1 MRWHRKLLTL
11 AALGALSTPQVV
23 AADDVQTQLQ
33 QMQQRMNQLEDKLQ
47 ATTDQLQATEKKS
60 EEQQQ
65 VIDRAGLKDNKT
77 GSSKIAAFL
86 DTLTIGGWVSASYWY
101 NANNPASGNLK
112 NANTG
117 GGANPFN
124 PDANSFN
131 FEQLWFELERPITPD
146 ARAGFRADIAFGQI
160 ASLLNQVNAGTN
172 CSPTATGAVTA
183 PTLVQTAP
191 GAAPRPG
198 NVVGPFPGGTVAL
211 ASASAQNTAR
221 NTCNQSSSVYIDQ
234 AYVQYLIPW
243 GDITFKAG
251 QFGTL
256 IGYEVPQAPYNWQ
269 LSRGLLFSLFQ
280 PINHVGILLS
290 KTYDNGIDWGIGGVN
305 GFGGPIGLNGGQ
317 NGPDNNESKSILL
330 HAGLTGDI
338 GGISIQGLWG
348 PEATG
353 NDHQTR
359 TTIDFIAHA
368 KPWDRGPEVALNADY
383 AILNGSLPATING
396 VPTGQRPGGNQ
407 TPDAWGAALYAR
419 QAITDKLGISVR
431 GEYAE
436 DHYSFF
442 CVQTGF
448 FCTVVPITT
457 GPLAGTFA
465 QISPGAPL
473 GFPNDRAK
481 IYEFTGTID
490 YSITQ
495 QLITK
500 VEIRWDALSN
510 IDGVSTHGSFPVGY
524 INNQSNGLFNYNH
537 QLVAGAEILYKF

>member
-11 AALGALSTPQVV
+11 AALGALGTPQVV

-33 QMQQRMNQLEDKLQ
+33 QMQQRMNQLEDRLQ

-60 EEQQQ
+60 EEQQE
-65 VIDRAGLKDNKT
+65 IINKAGLKNNQT

-117 GGANPFN
+117 GGANPLN
-124 PDANSFN
+124 PDANSFS
-131 FEQLWFELERPITPD
+131 FDQLWFELERPISPD
-146 ARAGFRADIAFGQI
+146 ARAGFRADIAFGQV
-160 ASLLNQVNAGTN
+160 ASILNQVNAGTN
-172 CSPTATGAVTA
+172 CSSTATGAVTA
-183 PTLVQTAP
+183 PTLSQTTP

-198 NVVGPFPGGTVAL
+198 NVVGTFPGGTVAL

-221 NTCNQSSSVYIDQ
+221 NTCNESSSVYIDQ

-243 GDITFKAG
+243 GDITLKAG

-305 GFGGPIGLNGGQ
+305 GFGGPIGANSQ
-317 NGPDNNESKSILL
+317 NAPDNNESKSILL
-330 HAGLTGDI
+330 HVGLSGDI
-338 GGISIQGLWG
+338 GGISVQGLWG
-348 PEATG
+348 PESNG

-359 TTIDFIAHA
+359 TTLDFIAHA
-368 KPWDRGPEVALNADY
+368 KPWDWGPEMAINADY
-383 AILNGSLPATING
+383 AILNGNLPSNG
-396 VPTGQRPGGNQ
+396 LIGGTRPGAQ
-407 TPDAWGAALYAR
+407 YSPDAWGIAVYGR
-419 QAITDKLGISVR
+419 QAITDKLGFSLR
-431 GEYAE
+431 GEYVQ
-436 DHYSFF
+436 DHHSFF
-442 CVQTGF
+442 CVETGF
-448 FCTVVPITT
+448 FCTAVALP
-457 GPLAGTFA
+457 GGTFA
-465 QISPGAPL
+465 QVNPGAGLFL
-473 GFPNDRAK
+473 GFPDDNAK
-481 IYEFTGTID
+481 VYEFTGTLD

-500 VEIRWDALSN
+500 VEVRWDALSN

>member
-11 AALGALSTPQVV
+11 AALGALSAPQLS
-23 AADDVQTQLQ
+23 AADDVQVQDQLQ
-33 QMQQRMNQLEDKLQ
+33 QMQQRMNQLEDRLQ

-65 VIDRAGLKDNKT
+65 TIDRAGLTNAK

-86 DTLTIGGWVSASYWY
+86 DTLTIGGWASASYWY

-117 GGANPFN
+117 GGSNPLN

-131 FEQLWFELERPITPD
+131 FEQLWFELERPISPE

-160 ASLLNQVNAGTN
+160 ASILNQVNAGTT
-172 CSPTATGAVTA
+172 CAPTATTVAGTTLSGHQVVAVTS
-183 PTLVQTAP
+183 P
-191 GAAPRPG
+191 
-198 NVVGPFPGGTVAL
+198 
-211 ASASAQNTAR
+211 SQNPAR
-221 NTCNQSSSVYIDQ
+221 NTCNQSTSVYIDQ

-280 PINHVGILLS
+280 PINHVGVLLS

-305 GFGGPIGLNGGQ
+305 GFGGPIGLNSQ
-317 NGPDNNESKSILL
+317 NSPDNNESKSILA
-330 HAGLTGDI
+330 HVGLTGDI
-338 GGISIQGLWG
+338 GGISIQALWG
-348 PEATG
+348 PESTG

-359 TTIDFIAHA
+359 TTIDFIAHM
-368 KPWDRGPEVALNADY
+368 KPFDWGPEVALNADY
-383 AILNGSLPATING
+383 AILNGNLPGTANNLPAGFNL
-396 VPTGQRPGGNQ
+396 TGQRPGAQ
-407 TPDAWGAALYAR
+407 YSPDAWGASLYAR
-419 QAITDKLGISVR
+419 QAITDKLGVSVR
-431 GEYAE
+431 GEYVQ
-436 DHYSFF
+436 DHNSFF

-448 FCTVVPITT
+448 FCTVVPVT
-457 GPLAGTFA
+457 GGGFA
-465 QISPGAPL
+465 QVSGAAPL
-473 GFPNDRAK
+473 GFPNDNAK
-481 IYEFTGTID
+481 VYEFTGTID

-500 VEIRWDALSN
+500 VELRWDALSSIN
-510 IDGVSTHGSFPVGY
+510 GVSNHGSFPVGY
-524 INNQSNGLFNYNH
+524 INNQPNGLFNYNH

>member
-1 MRWHRKLLTL
+1 MHWHRKLLTL
-11 AALGALSTPQVV
+11 AALGALGVPQLA
-23 AADDVQTQLQ
+23 AADDVQNQLT

-65 VIDRAGLKDNKT
+65 VIDRAGLKDTKT
-77 GSSKIAAFL
+77 GSSKIASFL
-86 DTLTIGGWVSASYWY
+86 DTLTIGGWLSTSYWY
-101 NANNPASGNLK
+101 NANAPASGNLK

-117 GGANPFN
+117 GGSNPTN

-131 FEQLWFELERPITPD
+131 FEQLWFELERPISPD

-160 ASLLNQVNAGTN
+160 ASILNQINAGTN
-172 CSPTATGAVTA
+172 CSNTATGSVTA
-183 PTLVQTAP
+183 PTLIQTAP
-191 GAAPRPG
+191 GAAPRTP
-198 NVVGPFPGGTVAL
+198 NVLNGMIVAS
-211 ASASAQNTAR
+211 SASAQNTAR
-221 NTCNQSSSVYIDQ
+221 NTCNTSSSVYIDQ

-269 LSRGLLFSLFQ
+269 VSRGLLFSLFQ
-280 PINHVGILLS
+280 PINHVGLLLS

-317 NGPDNNESKSILL
+317 NSPDNNESKSILA
-330 HAGLTGDI
+330 HVGLTGDI
-338 GGISIQGLWG
+338 GGVSIQALWG

-359 TTIDFIAHA
+359 TTIDFIAHM
-368 KPWDRGPEVALNADY
+368 KPWDWGPEVALNADY
-383 AILNGSLPATING
+383 AILNGNLPSTING
-396 VPTGQRPGGNQ
+396 VPTGFRPGAQ
-407 TPDAWGAALYAR
+407 YSPDAWGAALYAR
-419 QAITDKLGISVR
+419 QAITDKLGVSVR
-431 GEYAE
+431 GEYIQ
-436 DHYSFF
+436 DHNSFF

-448 FCTVVPITT
+448 FCTVVPIP
-457 GPLAGTFA
+457 GGTFA
-465 QISPGAPL
+465 QVSPGAPL
-473 GFPNDRAK
+473 GFPNDNAK
-481 IYEFTGTID
+481 VYEFTGTID

-500 VEIRWDALSN
+500 LELRYDALSN

-524 INNQSNGLFNYNH
+524 INNESNGLFNFNH

>member
-11 AALGALSTPQVV
+11 AALGALSAPQVA
-23 AADDVQTQLQ
+23 AADDVQDQLS
-33 QMQQRMNQLEDKLQ
+33 QMQQRMNQLEDRLQ

-65 VIDRAGLKDNKT
+65 IIDKAGIANPK

-86 DTLTIGGWVSASYWY
+86 DTLTIGGWASASYWY

-117 GGANPFN
+117 GGANPTN

-131 FEQLWFELERPITPD
+131 FEQLWFELERPISPE

-160 ASLLNQVNAGTN
+160 ASILNQVNAGTT
-172 CSPTATGAVTA
+172 CSTTANGAVTS
-183 PTLVQTAP
+183 PTLVQINAGAPPTTPNLVTTFPTARPGLLVLAP
-191 GAAPRPG
+191 GG
-198 NVVGPFPGGTVAL
+198 
-211 ASASAQNTAR
+211 AQNTSR
-221 NTCNQSSSVYIDQ
+221 NVCTADTSVYVHQ

-251 QFGTL
+251 QFATL
-256 IGYEVPQAPYNWQ
+256 IGYEVPQAAYNWQ
-269 LSRGLLFSLFQ
+269 ISRGLLFSLFQ

-305 GFGGPIGLNGGQ
+305 GFGGPIGFSSVNS
-317 NGPDNNESKSILL
+317 PDNSESKSLL
-330 HAGLTGDI
+330 MHVGLSGDV
-338 GGISIQGLWG
+338 GGVSIQALWG
-348 PEATG
+348 PEANG

-368 KPWDRGPEVALNADY
+368 KPWDKGPEVAFNADY
-383 AILNGSLPATING
+383 AILNGNLPSTING
-396 VPTGQRPGGNQ
+396 FPTGQRPGGQ
-407 TPDAWGAALYAR
+407 FSPDAWGLALYAR
-419 QAITDKLGISVR
+419 QAITDKLGFSVR
-431 GEYAE
+431 GEYIQ
-436 DHYSFF
+436 DHQSFF

-448 FCTVVPITT
+448 FCTIVPL
-457 GPLAGTFA
+457 PNGTFA
-465 QISPGAPL
+465 QVSPGAPL
-473 GFPNDRAK
+473 GFPNDNAK
-481 IYEFTGTID
+481 VYEFTGTLD

-500 VEIRWDALSN
+500 LEVRWDALSN
-510 IDGVSTHGSFPVGY
+510 IDGVSTHGTFPVGY
-524 INNQSNGLFNYNH
+524 INNQTNGLFNYNH

>member
-11 AALGALSTPQVV
+11 AALGALSAPQVA
-23 AADDVQTQLQ
+23 AADDVQNQLT

-60 EEQQQ
+60 EQQQQ
-65 VIDRAGLKDNKT
+65 VIDKAGLNTKT

-86 DTLTIGGWVSASYWY
+86 DTLTIGGWASASYWY

-117 GGANPFN
+117 GGSNPLN
-124 PDANSFN
+124 PDANSFS
-131 FEQLWFELERPITPD
+131 FEQLWFELERPISPE
-146 ARAGFRADIAFGQI
+146 ARAGFRADIAFGQV
-160 ASLLNQVNAGTN
+160 ASILNQINAGTN
-172 CSPTATGAVTA
+172 CTTAANGSVTA
-183 PTLVQTAP
+183 PTLIQTAA
-191 GAAPRPG
+191 GAAPTTPNLIRG
-198 NVVGPFPGGTVAL
+198 AVVAT
-211 ASASAQNTAR
+211 SASAQNTAR

-305 GFGGPIGLNGGQ
+305 GFGGPIGLNSQ
-317 NGPDNNESKSILL
+317 NSPDNNESKSILA
-330 HAGLTGDI
+330 HVGLTGDI
-338 GGISIQGLWG
+338 GGVSVQALWG
-348 PEATG
+348 PEANG

-359 TTIDFIAHA
+359 TTFDFIAHI
-368 KPWDRGPEVALNADY
+368 KPWDWGPEVALNADY
-383 AILNGSLPATING
+383 AILNGNLPGSSTAVING
-396 VPTGQRPGGNQ
+396 VPVTMRPGAQ
-407 TPDAWGAALYAR
+407 YSPDAWGAALYAR

-431 GEYAE
+431 GEYVQ
-436 DHYSFF
+436 DHNSFF
-442 CVQTGF
+442 CIQTGF
-448 FCTVVPITT
+448 FCTVVPTT
-457 GPLAGTFA
+457 AGGFV
-465 QISPGAPL
+465 QVSPAFPG
-473 GFPNDRAK
+473 GFPNDNAK
-481 IYEFTGTID
+481 IYEFTGTVD
-490 YSITQ
+490 YALTQ

-500 VEIRWDALSN
+500 LEVRWDALSN
-510 IDGVSTHGSFPVGY
+510 INGVSTHGSFPVGY
-524 INNQSNGLFNYNH
+524 INNQSNGLFNFNH

>member
-11 AALGALSTPQVV
+11 AALGAISAPQVT
-23 AADDVQTQLQ
+23 AADDVQDQLQ
-33 QMQQRMNQLEDKLQ
+33 QMQQRMNQLEDRLQ

-65 VIDRAGLKDNKT
+65 VIDKAGLANTK

-86 DTLTIGGWVSASYWY
+86 DTLTIGGWASASYWY

-117 GGANPFN
+117 GGSNPFN

-131 FEQLWFELERPITPD
+131 FEQLWFELERPISPD

-160 ASLLNQVNAGTN
+160 ASILNQFNGGTQ
-172 CSPTATGAVTA
+172 CQTVDGSGTTFTLSGHQIVAVT
-183 PTLVQTAP
+183 P
-191 GAAPRPG
+191 GA
-198 NVVGPFPGGTVAL
+198 
-211 ASASAQNTAR
+211 QNPAR
-221 NTCNQSSSVYIDQ
+221 NTCNQSTSVYIDQ

-280 PINHVGILLS
+280 PINHIGILLS

-305 GFGGPIGLNGGQ
+305 GFGGPIGLNSQ
-317 NGPDNNESKSILL
+317 NSPDNNESKSLLL
-330 HAGLTGDI
+330 HLGLSGDI
-338 GGISIQGLWG
+338 GGVSVQALWG
-348 PEATG
+348 PEANG

-368 KPWDRGPEVALNADY
+368 KPWDKGPEVAFNFDY
-383 AILNGSLPATING
+383 AILNGVLPGTAGG
-396 VPTGQRPGGNQ
+396 VPTGQRPGPQ
-407 TPDAWGAALYAR
+407 FAPDAFGFALYAR
-419 QAITDKLGISVR
+419 QAITEKLGFSVR
-431 GEYAE
+431 GEYVQ
-436 DHYSFF
+436 DHSSFF
-442 CVQTGF
+442 CVQDGF
-448 FCTVVPITT
+448 FCTVVPT
-457 GPLAGTFA
+457 A
-465 QISPGAPL
+465 PGVFTQVSAAAPL
-473 GFPNDRAK
+473 GFPNDNAK
-481 IYEFTGTID
+481 VYEFTGTFD
-490 YSITQ
+490 YAITDH
-495 QLITK
+495 LTSK
-500 VEIRWDALSN
+500 VELRWDALSN

-524 INNQSNGLFNYNH
+524 INNKPNGLFNYNH